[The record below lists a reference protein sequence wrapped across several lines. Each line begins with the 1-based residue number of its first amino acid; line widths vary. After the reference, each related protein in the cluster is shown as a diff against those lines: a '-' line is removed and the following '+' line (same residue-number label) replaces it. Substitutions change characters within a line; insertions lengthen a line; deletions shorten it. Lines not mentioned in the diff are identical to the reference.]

1 MVAFFAERLSQS
13 STHAAF
19 TAAGDEA
26 SLSGDCHG
34 CMLEKGSGNDSKLLD
49 LSCTEYV
56 LYMLSSLRP
65 EG

>member
-1 MVAFFAERLSQS
+1 
-13 STHAAF
+13 
-19 TAAGDEA
+19 
-26 SLSGDCHG
+26 
-34 CMLEKGSGNDSKLLD
+34 MLEKGSGNDSKLLD